1 MHRARGSIPAA
12 LWDTRDLSRA
22 VLQDTT
28 SFLPP
33 TKPEVPSENISCRS
47 TPEHRLDSAASQSS
61 SLPHS
66 TCTRPIHRHPQ
77 AWAPRLGCSQ
87 QQAIPQ
93 LQWLLFQWNFQES
106 RCTDPPESSRTLVL
120 QQDHCV
126 MLVQQRI
133 ADVFAVSG
141 MDCEIQCWPFP
152 CSLVQATLIV
162 FPLLFFFY
170 FLRLLG
176 DGDFITSVHFSSSWD
191 VFSLLCLAAAF
202 SCTATR
208 ISVHQLPGSS

>member
-1 MHRARGSIPAA
+1 
-12 LWDTRDLSRA
+12 
-22 VLQDTT
+22 
-28 SFLPP
+28 
-33 TKPEVPSENISCRS
+33 
-47 TPEHRLDSAASQSS
+47 
-61 SLPHS
+61 
-66 TCTRPIHRHPQ
+66 
-77 AWAPRLGCSQ
+77 
-87 QQAIPQ
+87 
-93 LQWLLFQWNFQES
+93 
-106 RCTDPPESSRTLVL
+106 
-120 QQDHCV
+120 